1 LVQYLRSSD
10 HLSNRFPIPSIHQ
23 SQLNRIQKISDMP
36 GFVYRENRVPH
47 YQRLFQKNDGVRQWY
62 KTPRSKMMLY
72 PYFVMLSLGISGSLY
87 GMCRMVMGKKS
98 YF

>member
-1 LVQYLRSSD
+1 
-10 HLSNRFPIPSIHQ
+10 
-23 SQLNRIQKISDMP
+23 MP

-47 YQRLFQKNDGVRQWY
+47 YQRLFQKNDGVRQWH

-72 PYFVMLSLGISGSLY
+72 PYFAMLGLGFSGAFY